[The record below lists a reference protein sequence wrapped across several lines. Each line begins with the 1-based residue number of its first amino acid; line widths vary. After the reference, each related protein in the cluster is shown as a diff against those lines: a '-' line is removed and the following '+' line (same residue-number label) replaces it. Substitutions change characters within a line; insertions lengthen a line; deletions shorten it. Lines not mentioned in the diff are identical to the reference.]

1 MINGKILRVSEYFD
15 EFNNHIEYKILL
27 SITILDECSSEQLR
41 SVDNIL
47 NKLYGIGSDYEKRTN
62 ESIIQLNS
70 YEYLL
75 PYDISVLLEV
85 FELFTYGENT
95 NAYLGDTLIT
105 KEQVSLIN
113 RKKFY
118 FFVSEFLKNSII
130 DLREQEKKSA
140 EATKELKKLLESIFG
155 L

>member
-1 MINGKILRVSEYFD
+1 MINGKILGVSEYFD
-15 EFNNHIEYKILL
+15 EFNKNIEYKILL
-27 SITILDECSSEQLR
+27 SVSILDECSFEQLR

-62 ESIIQLNS
+62 ESIIQLDS
-70 YEYLL
+70 YEYFL

-105 KEQVSLIN
+105 KEQVSLQN

-130 DLREQEKKSA
+130 DLKEQEKKSA